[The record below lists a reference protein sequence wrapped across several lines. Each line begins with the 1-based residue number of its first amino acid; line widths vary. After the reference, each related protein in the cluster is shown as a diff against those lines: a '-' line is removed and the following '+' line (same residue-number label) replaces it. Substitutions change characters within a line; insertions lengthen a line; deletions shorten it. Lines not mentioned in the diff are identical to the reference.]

1 MTGKLR
7 NIMARKKSAEAK
19 PPKVKKRRWYHQVRE
34 VFVDVQRQ
42 EPNTLWIILGILVG
56 SIAVAIG
63 IGFAVGHPYLLG
75 FAGLLVAIPIS
86 TWFLG
91 RRAERQAYARIEGE
105 PGAVSAA
112 LGTIRR
118 GWSIEN
124 EPIAVDPR
132 TRDMVFRIVGRPGV
146 VLISEGA
153 SHRVERLLRTEER
166 KVQRVIPNVPV
177 THLQSGREEGQ
188 IPLPKLVRTV
198 QKLKPQLNKH
208 QVSEI
213 SRRMRALQ
221 QTRLPIPKG
230 VDPMKAR
237 PDRRAMRGR

>member
-1 MTGKLR
+1 M
-7 NIMARKKSAEAK
+7 
-19 PPKVKKRRWYHQVRE
+19 KKRRWYHQVRDI
-34 VFVDVQRQ
+34 FVDVQRQ
-42 EPNTLWIILGILVG
+42 EPNTVWIILAITLGT
-56 SIAVAIG
+56 VALGVG
-63 IGFAVGHPYLLG
+63 IGLWTGHPYLSGLT
-75 FAGLLVAIPIS
+75 GLLLAFPIA

-91 RRAERQAYARIEGE
+91 RRAERLAYSRIEGE

-124 EPIAVDPR
+124 EPVGVDPR

-146 VLISEGA
+146 VLISEGPA
-153 SHRVERLLRTEER
+153 HQVPKLLATEAR
-166 KVQRVIPNVPV
+166 KVSRVIPNVPV
-177 THLQSGREEGQ
+177 VQIQCGRDEGQ
-188 IPLPKLVRTV
+188 VPLPKLVRHI
-198 QKLKPQLNKH
+198 QRLKPQLTKH
-208 QVSEI
+208 QVAEI

-230 VDPMKAR
+230 IDPMKVR